1 MEMQGVR
8 GPKPRFF
15 TGNILD
21 MASLVSKSTS
31 HDMKTISHDIV
42 GRLLPHFLLWSSQF
56 GKRYIYW
63 NGPEPRLCLTETE
76 LIKEFLSK
84 YSTVSG
90 KSWLQKQGS
99 KNFIGEGVLM
109 ANGENWYHQRHIV
122 APAFM
127 GDRLKSYAGHMVECT
142 KEMLHSLQKGLECG
156 QSEVEIGEYMTKL
169 TADIISRTEFGT
181 SYQKGKKIF
190 HLLTAL
196 QSRCAQASRHLCFP
210 GSR

>member
-1 MEMQGVR
+1 MIIV
-8 GPKPRFF
+8 
-15 TGNILD
+15 III
-21 MASLVSKSTS
+21 SLIGHVNC
-31 HDMKTISHDIV
+31 V
-42 GRLLPHFLLWSSQF
+42 

-99 KNFIGEGVLM
+99 KHFIGEGVLM

-127 GDRLKSYAGHMVECT
+127 GNRLKVLFNHT
-142 KEMLHSLQKGLECG
+142 HH
-156 QSEVEIGEYMTKL
+156 
-169 TADIISRTEFGT
+169 EFGLT
-181 SYQKGKKIF
+181 SVRNSNVNAII
-190 HLLTAL
+190 T
-196 QSRCAQASRHLCFP
+196 SVIV
-210 GSR
+210 GSRSNGTESKYILIFFKQLNTKFEILTV

>member
-1 MEMQGVR
+1 MLINCV
-8 GPKPRFF
+8 
-15 TGNILD
+15 
-21 MASLVSKSTS
+21 
-31 HDMKTISHDIV
+31 
-42 GRLLPHFLLWSSQF
+42 

-99 KNFIGEGVLM
+99 KHFIGEGVLM

-127 GDRLKSYAGHMVECT
+127 GNRLKVLFNHTHHGFELT
-142 KEMLHSLQKGLECG
+142 SLINSQV
-156 QSEVEIGEYMTKL
+156 S
-169 TADIISRTEFGT
+169 AIIT
-181 SYQKGKKIF
+181 SVIV
-190 HLLTAL
+190 
-196 QSRCAQASRHLCFP
+196 
-210 GSR
+210 GSRSNGTESKYILILKKNILNTKFEILTV